1 MEIISLIIAGLALCG
16 GIITVYVNLNLKV
29 KEIEIKM
36 IGIEEKICAI
46 KIDTLANNIILDKK
60 FDKIYNQLDRME
72 GKMDDKFEELT
83 IIKTKFSYEKEK

>member
-46 KIDTLANNIILDKK
+46 KIDTCGK